1 MLDKEKIER
10 QAKKIMDDFISVLDK
25 VPEIKQEFGQE
36 REEQL
41 RKPEKPED
49 SKEFRQRIF
58 KNAPKVKD
66 DYFVM
71 EKKNW

>member
-1 MLDKEKIER
+1 MNEAEILK
-10 QAKKIMDDFISVLDK
+10 QAKKIMDDFVKALDK
-25 VPEIKQEFGQE
+25 VSVSEKYGVH
-36 REEQL
+36 RDEQV
-41 RKPEKPED
+41 RIAEKECED
-49 SKEFRQRIF
+49 SSQFRKRIF